1 MRIGDQEIVFGPM
14 VPTLRPDDPEVAAAL
29 AGWPGSHWLSRV
41 DDGWELTLARRVR
54 PRPRERWWLHA
65 LLLALTLVTTTL
77 AGAYLADHDPLR
89 LVEAHVVGADL
100 LAPSGFSMD
109 EAWPGL
115 AFSLPMLSVLL
126 AHELGHYVVG
136 RRHGIDV
143 SPPYFIPAPFFL
155 SLIGTF
161 GAFIRLRSPL
171 LHRRMLMAMGAA
183 GPLVGFAVALPVAL
197 VGLALSPSFA
207 GSAPPP
213 GSGNLVVLGG
223 EPLLQ
228 LGDSLLWRLMAL
240 AAGPGGDAIQL
251 HPVAIA
257 GWVGCFFT
265 AVTLIPVGQL
275 DGGHV
280 VFALWRRAHQ
290 RVATGFLVALLVLG
304 WWWQGWWV
312 WGAMMLVLGRG
323 RLRHPPVW
331 DARVPLTRAQQAMGW
346 ACVVLFFLTF
356 APVPFR

>member
-1 MRIGDQEIVFGPM
+1 V
-14 VPTLRPDDPEVAAAL
+14 
-29 AGWPGSHWLSRV
+29 
-41 DDGWELTLARRVR
+41 
-54 PRPRERWWLHA
+54 
-65 LLLALTLVTTTL
+65 
-77 AGAYLADHDPLR
+77 
-89 LVEAHVVGADL
+89 
-100 LAPSGFSMD
+100 
-109 EAWPGL
+109 
-115 AFSLPMLSVLL
+115 SVLM

-183 GPLVGFAVALPVAL
+183 GPLAGFVVALPVAA
-197 VGLALSPSFA
+197 VGLALSPPFA
-207 GSAPPP
+207 GPAPPT
-213 GSGNLVVLGG
+213 GSGNLLVLGG

-228 LGDSLLWRLMAL
+228 LGDSLLWWMVAL
-240 AAGPGGDAIQL
+240 AAGPGGGAIHL

-257 GWVGCFFT
+257 GWVGLFFT
-265 AVTLIPVGQL
+265 AVNLIPVGQL

-280 VFALWRRAHQ
+280 VFALWRRAHR
-290 RVATGFLVALLVLG
+290 RVATGFLAVLLVLG

-312 WGAMMLVLGRG
+312 WGAMVLLVSRG
-323 RLRHPPVW
+323 RLAHPPVW
-331 DARVPLTRAQQAMGW
+331 DARLPLTPAQRAMGW
-346 ACVVLFFLTF
+346 ACVVLFLLTF